1 MKIENIKNR
10 KRKLTQSQILYYII
24 LTIAAII
31 VVVPFVWMV
40 STSFDKFD
48 TFELPT
54 PPRLLPANPSIF
66 NYFIV
71 FNNMNMLKYL
81 FNTSVVAVMSVILNL
96 FIASLAGFVFSK
108 GKFPGKSVLLI
119 FVLSNMMIPFE
130 SKLIPIYEIIK
141 GLQLTN
147 TYWGIILPGVMTNA
161 FFIFLV
167 KKFCDDLP
175 DDLVEAGVVDG
186 ASKFRIYA
194 QIYVPLMGPILATLA
209 ILDVMNVWN
218 DLLWP
223 MVVINK
229 DIMNTVQVGLAY
241 FGTTGSM
248 QAHAGVSTAMSTLSV
263 LPLVIIFAFLQKYI
277 IQSVA
282 ATGIK
287 Q

>member
-10 KRKLTQSQILYYII
+10 KHKLTQSQILYYII

-108 GKFPGKSVLLI
+108 GKFPGKSVL
-119 FVLSNMMIPFE
+119 
-130 SKLIPIYEIIK
+130 
-141 GLQLTN
+141 
-147 TYWGIILPGVMTNA
+147 
-161 FFIFLV
+161 
-167 KKFCDDLP
+167 
-175 DDLVEAGVVDG
+175 
-186 ASKFRIYA
+186 
-194 QIYVPLMGPILATLA
+194 
-209 ILDVMNVWN
+209 
-218 DLLWP
+218 
-223 MVVINK
+223 
-229 DIMNTVQVGLAY
+229 
-241 FGTTGSM
+241 
-248 QAHAGVSTAMSTLSV
+248 
-263 LPLVIIFAFLQKYI
+263 
-277 IQSVA
+277 
-282 ATGIK
+282 
-287 Q
+287 